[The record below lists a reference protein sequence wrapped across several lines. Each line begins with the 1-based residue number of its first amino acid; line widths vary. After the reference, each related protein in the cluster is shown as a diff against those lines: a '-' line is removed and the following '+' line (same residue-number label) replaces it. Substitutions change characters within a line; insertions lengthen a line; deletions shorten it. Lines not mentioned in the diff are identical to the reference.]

1 MILFSSLFLYF
12 YSMVG
17 DMDSRLD
24 VLAQI
29 EKELIVIVQDNI
41 RKAKAIDVVEKMK
54 VTVKKQHADYKLV
67 QSDYLKINADYSADK
82 KQYDDLETRVDGF
95 WRSTM
100 KQQLDLRFSLH
111 DHLTRA
117 EWEKLYKE
125 IN

>member
-1 MILFSSLFLYF
+1 MA
-12 YSMVG
+12 G

-82 KQYDDLETRVDGF
+82 KQYDDLETRIDGF